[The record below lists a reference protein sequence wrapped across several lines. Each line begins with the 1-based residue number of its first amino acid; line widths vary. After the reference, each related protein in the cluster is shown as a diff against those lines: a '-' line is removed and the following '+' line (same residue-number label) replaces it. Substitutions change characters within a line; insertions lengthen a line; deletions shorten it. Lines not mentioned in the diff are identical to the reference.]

1 MTTKRANELRAYLVA
16 RGCTSQQAGQVISGV
31 VGRRPA
37 EVREL
42 IAGRLAA
49 RYMRRVG

>member
-16 RGCTSQQAGQVISGV
+16 RGGPSQQAGHVIAGL

-49 RYMRRVG
+49 CYVRRAG